1 MKKFFLMM
9 VLTIM
14 MFSVGVKAQRPVGD
28 TVVFGEG
35 DFLYDSVYYRAVIY
49 SDYSSHLEDDLAFTW
64 YKAYRMVLILNSR
77 EYRGINTYDFYL
89 NFPELFSAPH
99 ISGQQFY
106 TPGGKDDS
114 IKVIGLAIC
123 PLIKPASGYPNPVSI
138 EHEYPIPVIDTTM
151 DGRLT
156 EYVQLYS
163 PVGDTTLVL
172 RAEGPWRIEDPHRY
186 LQFPA
191 FLQNTPAGSASA
203 VRVDSVVNVPLYE
216 VMFDTG
222 VVINDGT
229 YVVAGTYNNNGVRWS
244 NEWMDGHD
252 FIPPMLCFEHPST
265 SYSSCRIYAEP
276 SDDPTPLRPYWFKT
290 ENTSWIVMPNNDT
303 SYWITGIPQLSHYNT
318 LSYFWA
324 PDSIATRSYLNI
336 FPILD
341 TIWGSPCMP
350 VTGMQCMGLD
360 STSATVIWSADERHQ
375 RWEVRCWAADSTLG
389 EDTVQTVTLNRATL
403 SPLRPGTEYR
413 VSVRGLCEGNNYSPW
428 CDTLLIVTPEDTTAV
443 DPFRP
448 DTIII
453 LGTREGN
460 LDHFTRMMPNPA
472 DGRVSV
478 FSSYRLK
485 SVSVYDLG
493 GRCLIEQDAEGLF
506 ATVDVSGLP
515 RGVYMVAIHTQ
526 QGVAGKR
533 LVVDHR

>member
-1 MKKFFLMM
+1 
-9 VLTIM
+9 
-14 MFSVGVKAQRPVGD
+14 
-28 TVVFGEG
+28 
-35 DFLYDSVYYRAVIY
+35 
-49 SDYSSHLEDDLAFTW
+49 
-64 YKAYRMVLILNSR
+64 
-77 EYRGINTYDFYL
+77 
-89 NFPELFSAPH
+89 
-99 ISGQQFY
+99 
-106 TPGGKDDS
+106 
-114 IKVIGLAIC
+114 
-123 PLIKPASGYPNPVSI
+123 
-138 EHEYPIPVIDTTM
+138 
-151 DGRLT
+151 
-156 EYVQLYS
+156 
-163 PVGDTTLVL
+163 
-172 RAEGPWRIEDPHRY
+172 
-186 LQFPA
+186 
-191 FLQNTPAGSASA
+191 
-203 VRVDSVVNVPLYE
+203 
-216 VMFDTG
+216 
-222 VVINDGT
+222 
-229 YVVAGTYNNNGVRWS
+229 
-244 NEWMDGHD
+244 
-252 FIPPMLCFEHPST
+252 
-265 SYSSCRIYAEP
+265 
-276 SDDPTPLRPYWFKT
+276 
-290 ENTSWIVMPNNDT
+290 MPNNDT
-303 SYWITGIPQLSHYNT
+303 SYWITGLPGVSHYNT